1 MNEQAAWR
9 SPALGARHVV
19 DLAGPLA
26 YFDTGSGPTVVFVH
40 GLLTNANIWRN
51 VVSRLAP
58 AFRCVTLDLPLGGH
72 QLPFNSEASLTPPA
86 LADLMTS
93 AFDALSLEEL
103 TLVGNDTGGLLCQ
116 IAVTR
121 HPERVGRLVL
131 TSCDYRENFPPKG
144 FEALLEAPK
153 HPGGLLAL
161 LTPLRLRAARRLPQA
176 YGMLTVRRLDG
187 QASDTYVL
195 PALQDGAVRHDLG
208 QVLLNMETRYA
219 VEAAD
224 RLHEFRRPALVAWS
238 KADRVFPSIHAE
250 ALTRDLADA
259 RLEWI
264 EDSGAFS
271 PEDQPEH
278 LARLIADFVGTTGR
292 APVGGA

>member
-1 MNEQAAWR
+1 M
-9 SPALGARHVV
+9 
-19 DLAGPLA
+19 
-26 YFDTGSGPTVVFVH
+26 
-40 GLLTNANIWRN
+40 
-51 VVSRLAP
+51 
-58 AFRCVTLDLPLGGH
+58 
-72 QLPFNSEASLTPPA
+72 
-86 LADLMTS
+86 
-93 AFDALSLEEL
+93 
-103 TLVGNDTGGLLCQ
+103 
-116 IAVTR
+116 
-121 HPERVGRLVL
+121 
-131 TSCDYRENFPPKG
+131 
-144 FEALLEAPK
+144 
-153 HPGGLLAL
+153 
-161 LTPLRLRAARRLPQA
+161 
-176 YGMLTVRRLDG
+176 
-187 QASDTYVL
+187 L